1 MGNKYKFDWVN
12 NGQEFIVEKIPVSID
27 KKVLEY
33 MRNQPKDLS
42 ATEKNFIEFVETI
55 YLILLKIDK
64 NITRELIEDKLDV
77 TELSNLIYCFRI
89 KNNILCECPYCCKSL
104 SYNDIFKKE
113 DFQDTQSKKDITMMK

>member
-12 NGQEFIVEKIPVSID
+12 NGLEFTVEKIPVSID

-89 KNNILCECPYCCKSL
+89 KNNILCECPHCHKSL